1 MLFLTMTLKNR
12 YFLLRHGEP
21 TWKYLE
27 TIYPASNATSIGLSR
42 RGRLQTKSIVKK
54 LRGQKID
61 LIISSPYRR
70 TKETALIVAKEL
82 DLGVVFDKRLVD
94 SKMGIYCGRPKA
106 EYFRDFSKD
115 PKKRFKMRP
124 SGGESWYDVQKRT
137 REFLKSVEKK
147 YQGKNIL
154 VVGHGDPLWL
164 LEGEI
169 RGWGNQ
175 KVLNLSLIKKHF
187 IKVGELREIPR

>member
-1 MLFLTMTLKNR
+1 MLFLTMTLNNR

-27 TIYPASNATSIGLSR
+27 IIYPVGNATSIGLSR
-42 RGRLQTKSIVKK
+42 RGRLQTKSIAKK

-70 TKETALIVAKEL
+70 TRETAMIVAKEL
-82 DLGVVFDKRLVD
+82 GLGVVFDKRLVD

-106 EYFRDFSKD
+106 QYFLDFSKD
-115 PKKRFKMRP
+115 PRKRFNKRP
-124 SGGESWYDVQKRT
+124 LGGESWQDVQKRAK
-137 REFLKSVEKK
+137 EFLKSVEKK
-147 YQGKNIL
+147 YQKKRIL
-154 VVGHGDPLWL
+154 IVGHGDPLWL

-175 KVLNLSLIKKHF
+175 KVLSLPFIKKHF
-187 IKVGELREIPR
+187 IKVGELRRL

>member
-1 MLFLTMTLKNR
+1 MTLKNR

-27 TIYPASNATSIGLSR
+27 IIYPAENVTSIGLSR
-42 RGRLQTKSIVKK
+42 RGRLQTESIAKR
-54 LRGQKID
+54 LDDQKID

-70 TKETALIVAKEL
+70 TKETAIIVAKEL
-82 DLGVVFDKRLVD
+82 GLRVDFDRRLVD

-115 PKKRFKMRP
+115 PKKKFKMRP

-137 REFLKSVEKK
+137 KEFLKSIEKK
-147 YQGKNIL
+147 YQRKNIL
-154 VVGHGDPLWL
+154 IVGHGDPLWL

-175 KVLNLSLIKKHF
+175 RVLSLPFIKKHF